1 MPASAY
7 EHLHA
12 LVVEDN
18 VHMRTLL
25 RSLLHALGIKNVS
38 EAADGDAGL
47 REMRNH
53 TPDLILTDLSM
64 VPTDGIAFTR
74 QVRTAANS
82 PNPYVPIIMVTGH
95 TERPRVEAARDAG
108 VTEFLAKPITVNSL
122 IARLAEIVEKV
133 RQVDQLVGEVSTASS
148 EQSQGVKQIGSAIT
162 QMDRIVQSN
171 AASAEEGASAA
182 EELNAQSLALQEA
195 IGDLVKLAGSRGVT
209 GTAPSKESSPAPDDG
224 EVAGP
229 SAIVPRSTPLLA
241 APRRRSAE
249 PALVG

>member
-18 VHMRTLL
+18 VHMRALL
-25 RSLLHALGIKNVS
+25 RSLLHALGIKNIS

-64 VPTDGIAFTR
+64 VPTDGIEFTR
-74 QVRTAANS
+74 QVRTSQAS

-108 VTEFLAKPITVNSL
+108 VTEFLAKPITAQTLFSR
-122 IARLAEIVEKV
+122 IAEIVEHPRAFV
-133 RQVDQLVGEVSTASS
+133 RCGNYFGPDRRRRL
-148 EQSQGVKQIGSAIT
+148 SA
-162 QMDRIVQSN
+162 DY
-171 AASAEEGASAA
+171 
-182 EELNAQSLALQEA
+182 
-195 IGDLVKLAGSRGVT
+195 AG
-209 GTAPSKESSPAPDDG
+209 
-224 EVAGP
+224 
-229 SAIVPRSTPLLA
+229 
-241 APRRRSAE
+241 PRRRKDE
-249 PALVG
+249 LQEVDVR